1 MMKFHTFVLTF
12 FLALFSWANPLDAQV
27 LYNEGFDVLGEGAI
41 GGCVTSDATSC
52 ATFVDPTGPWSI
64 SGDFSGLTAS
74 TDWFVT
80 RTISGEA
87 VLEAQDVDTEVC
99 FVSDAIDIS
108 AYASVNVSVDVSEV
122 GDHEG
127 PGAGEDYVDVILMV
141 DGSSSLIA
149 DFNGLGNASHTLTG
163 DIPDDGDWGSA
174 TVTGSASGSS
184 LVVKVCV
191 LNGSGSEQI
200 RIDNV
205 VVEVSSVTP
214 PPSKPKVVIN
224 EINYNPIE
232 SGTDLT
238 EFLELINLEEGP
250 VDLSGWYID
259 PSEGVDFTF
268 PAAASIGPG
277 EYLVLAGNATE
288 FEAKYGCPPNYEWS
302 SGALSNGGED
312 VVLRDATGDVVDAVD
327 YDNASPWPFGSG
339 GPGGN
344 GPSLELLDPTAD
356 NFGPAFWGVSIVDG
370 GSPGAMNQTADN
382 LCPIPD
388 IVVDYKNSENGSN
401 ALNNKFI
408 KPQIRI
414 RNVGTVPVELSDIT
428 ARYFFTSDGVG
439 PMTLACLSSDVGCA
453 STIFSLSAIT
463 PALVGA
469 DRILELGF
477 SSGTLMPGMRV
488 NTKSKVGNVAGLP
501 FDETNDFS
509 SIGAPVTNHVNN
521 PYIALYYKGKLI
533 QGMEPDLG
541 GVTRTIQ
548 PVEVGEASNIEAKVY
563 PNPFANGFVIELADQ
578 PSSPVDIR
586 LTNVMG
592 QTVYTGV
599 ASSVSTTIKPNLD
612 LIPGVYI
619 LQLVQ
624 DEEIETI
631 QLLKE

>member
-1 MMKFHTFVLTF
+1 MWT
-12 FLALFSWANPLDAQV
+12 NPLDAQV
-27 LYNEGFDVLGEGAI
+27 LYNEGFDVVGEGAV
-41 GGCVTSDATSC
+41 GVCSTPDATSC
-52 ATFVDPTGPWSI
+52 ATFVDPSGPWGI
-64 SGDFSGLTAS
+64 SGDFSGLLAT
-74 TDWFVT
+74 TDWFQT
-80 RTISGEA
+80 RTISGET

-108 AYASVNVSVDVSEV
+108 GHPSVTVSVDVSEV

-141 DGSSSLIA
+141 DGSSDLIV
-149 DFNGLGNASHTLTG
+149 DFNGLGGPSHTLTG
-163 DIPDDGDWGSA
+163 DIPDDGDWGSQ
-174 TVTGSASGSS
+174 TVTGVASGSS

-191 LNGSGSEQI
+191 VNGSGSEQI

-205 VVEVSSVTP
+205 IVEVGSGTP
-214 PPSKPKVVIN
+214 PSSAPAVVIN

-238 EFLELINLEEGP
+238 EFLEFLNLEEGP
-250 VDLSGWYID
+250 IDLSGWYID
-259 PSEGVDFTF
+259 PSEGVDFVF
-268 PAAASIGPG
+268 PPGASIGSG
-277 EYLVLAGNATE
+277 EYVVIAGNAAE
-288 FEAKYGCPPNYEWS
+288 FEAKYGCAPDYEWS

-312 VVLRDATGDVVDAVD
+312 VVLRDASGDIVDAVD
-327 YDNASPWPFGSG
+327 YDNASPWPFGAS

-344 GPSLELLDPTAD
+344 GPSLELLDPSAD

-370 GSPGAMNQTADN
+370 GTPGAMNQTADN
-382 LCPIPD
+382 LCPLPS

-401 ALNNKFI
+401 AIHNKFI

-414 RNVGTVPVELSDIT
+414 RNVGTDPVDLTEIT

-477 SSGTLMPGMRV
+477 SSGMLMPGARV
-488 NTKSKVGNVAGLP
+488 NTKSKIGNLAGLP
-501 FDETNDFS
+501 FDESNDFS
-509 SIGAPVTNHVNN
+509 SIGAPITDHVNN
-521 PYIALYYKGKLI
+521 PYIALYYKGRLI
-533 QGMEPDLG
+533 QGSEPDLG

-548 PVEVGEASNIEAKVY
+548 PVEVGEAANIEANVY

-578 PSSPVDIR
+578 PETSMEIR
-586 LTNVMG
+586 LTNMMG
-592 QTVYTGV
+592 QSMYRAVSSDVITTV
-599 ASSVSTTIKPNLD
+599 KPRVD
-612 LIPGVYI
+612 LAPGVYI
-619 LQLVQ
+619 LQLIQ
-624 DEEIETI
+624 GEEIETI
-631 QLLKE
+631 QLVKE